1 MSWPLQGATYAFAA
15 AMKSAF
21 PPNCCVGS
29 HVPVIVVAYEPS
41 FVVHI
46 AMPSSELDGCVWHAL
61 PSVPIW
67 RRMSWVIH
75 TGLVRPGDGHDDI
88 HDERVLR

>member
-1 MSWPLQGATYAFAA
+1 MMTYTTKEWSYKTRGTRSYDLTQQNFDCPMSWPLQGATYAFAA

-29 HVPVIVVAYEPS
+29 HVPVILVAFEPS

-46 AMPSSELDGCVWHAL
+46 IMPSRLLESYVCHA
-61 PSVPIW
+61 
-67 RRMSWVIH
+67 
-75 TGLVRPGDGHDDI
+75 
-88 HDERVLR
+88 

>member
-1 MSWPLQGATYAFAA
+1 MMTYTTKECSYKTSGTPSCDLTQQNFGYPDIMAATGATYAFAA

-29 HVPVIVVAYEPS
+29 HVPVILVAFEPS

-46 AMPSSELDGCVWHAL
+46 IMPS
-61 PSVPIW
+61 
-67 RRMSWVIH
+67 R
-75 TGLVRPGDGHDDI
+75 
-88 HDERVLR
+88 

>member
-1 MSWPLQGATYAFAA
+1 MMTYTTKECSYKAEGTPSYDLTQQNFDCPMSWLLQGATYAFAM

-29 HVPVIVVAYEPS
+29 HVPVISVALEPS

-46 AMPSSELDGCVWHAL
+46 IMPSRLLESYVCHA
-61 PSVPIW
+61 
-67 RRMSWVIH
+67 
-75 TGLVRPGDGHDDI
+75 
-88 HDERVLR
+88 